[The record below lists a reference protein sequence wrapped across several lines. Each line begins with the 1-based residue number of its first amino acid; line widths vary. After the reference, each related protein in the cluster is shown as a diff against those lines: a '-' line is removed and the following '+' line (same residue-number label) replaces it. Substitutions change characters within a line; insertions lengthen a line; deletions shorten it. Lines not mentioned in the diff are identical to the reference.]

1 ARGGDLA
8 PGGHAAVAEGRQT
21 GLPVHGRGDL
31 GGDGVEVL
39 RARGDD
45 LTAGVGDQREGWV
58 GGGERRREGGEL
70 LAGGGHVRG
79 VEGPGDLQRDDA
91 GLRGAVFAERGDLLG
106 AAGGDD
112 LGGGVDVRGVEPVAL

>member
-1 ARGGDLA
+1 RGGDLDHR
-8 PGGHAAVAEGRQT
+8 GHAAVAEGRHT

-31 GGDGVEVL
+31 GDDRVEVQ

-45 LTAGVGDQREGWV
+45 LTAGVGDQREGRV

-70 LAGGGHVRG
+70 LAGGGHVRR

-91 GLRGAVFAERGDLLG
+91 GLRRAVLSERGDLLG

-112 LGGGVDVRGVEPVAL
+112 LGGGVDVRRVESVAL